1 MTAQET
7 PATEAPDAAR
17 PRRNLL
23 VLLPLVVVAAMAAVF
38 LVMLARGKTFLPSA
52 LIGKPVPAFALAGLP
67 GKPGLSDADLKAGKV
82 TLVNFFA
89 SGFPDCHGAHPYL
102 VQLSKE
108 SGLAAQGVR
117 LVGIAQKDQPENT
130 RRFLGQ
136 GGDPY
141 SAIGMDPNGRASID
155 FGVYGIPE
163 TFLVGPDG
171 TILAK
176 HVGAMT
182 PAVFEQKFAGPI
194 AQAKAGAR

>member
-1 MTAQET
+1 MTASDASG
-7 PATEAPDAAR
+7 PATP

-23 VLLPLVVVAAMAAVF
+23 ILLPLLVVAAMAAVF

-52 LIGKPVPAFALAGLP
+52 LIGKPVPAFALPALP
-67 GKPGLSDADLKAGKV
+67 GKPGLSDADLKAGKIS
-82 TLVNFFA
+82 LVNFFA
-89 SGFPDCHGAHPYL
+89 SWCPDCHVEHPYL
-102 VQLSKE
+102 VELSKDA
-108 SGLAAQGVR
+108 GLAAQNVQ
-117 LVGIAQKDQPENT
+117 LVGVAQKDAPENT
-130 RRFLGQ
+130 RRFLGN

-141 SAIGMDPNGRASID
+141 KAIGMDSAGRVSID

-182 PAVFEQKFAGPI
+182 PQVFAQKMAPAI
-194 AQAKAGAR
+194 EKAKAPAR

>member
-7 PATEAPDAAR
+7 PASVTPETAR

-38 LVMLARGKTFLPSA
+38 LVMLTRGKTFLPSA
-52 LIGKPVPAFALAGLP
+52 LIGKPVPTFALPALP
-67 GKPGLSDADLKAGKV
+67 GKPGLSDADLKAGKI

-89 SGFPDCHGAHPYL
+89 SWCPDCHVEHPYL
-102 VQLSKE
+102 VELSKNAA
-108 SGLAAQGVR
+108 LAAQGVK

-141 SAIGMDPNGRASID
+141 SAIGMDSNGRASIE

-182 PAVFEQKFAGPI
+182 PRVFEEKFAGPI
-194 AQAKAGAR
+194 ARAQSAAR

>member
-1 MTAQET
+1 MTTIQA
-7 PATEAPDAAR
+7 PAAP

-23 VLLPLVVVAAMAAVF
+23 LALPLIVVAGLAAVF

-52 LIGKPVPAFALAGLP
+52 LIGKPVPAFALPALP
-67 GKPGLSDADLKAGKV
+67 GKPGLSDADLKAGKI

-89 SGFPDCHGAHPYL
+89 SWCPDCHVEHPYL
-102 VQLSKE
+102 VELSKDA
-108 SGLAAQGVR
+108 GLAAQGVR
-117 LVGIAQKDQPENT
+117 LVGVAQKDQPENT

-141 SAIGMDPNGRASID
+141 AAIGMDAAGRVSID

-171 TILAK
+171 VILAK

-182 PAVFEQKFAGPI
+182 PRAFEEKMAPAI
-194 AQAKAGAR
+194 ARVRAAAR

>member
-1 MTAQET
+1 MTADVSA
-7 PATEAPDAAR
+7 PEAGK

-23 VLLPLVVVAAMAAVF
+23 LLLPLLVVALMAAVF

-52 LIGKPVPAFALAGLP
+52 LIGKPVPTFALPALP
-67 GKPGLSDADLKAGKV
+67 GKPGVADADLKSGKI

-89 SGFPDCHGAHPYL
+89 SWCPDCHVEHPYL
-102 VQLSKE
+102 VELSKDAA
-108 SGLAAQGVR
+108 LAAQGVR

-141 SAIGMDPNGRASID
+141 AAIGMDAAGRVSID

-182 PAVFEQKFAGPI
+182 AQVFAQKMAPAI
-194 AQAKAGAR
+194 AAAKTATR

>member
-1 MTAQET
+1 MTTTAA
-7 PATEAPDAAR
+7 PAPDAAR
-17 PRRNLL
+17 PRRNWLL
-23 VLLPLVVVAAMAAVF
+23 LLPLLVVAAMGVMF

-52 LIGKPVPAFALAGLP
+52 LIGKPVPAFALPALP
-67 GKPGLSDADLKAGKV
+67 GKPGLSDADLKSGKI

-89 SGFPDCHGAHPYL
+89 SWCPDCHVEHPYL
-102 VQLSKE
+102 VELSKDA
-108 SGLAAQGVR
+108 GLAAQGVR

-141 SAIGMDPNGRASID
+141 AAIGMDSAGRASID

-182 PAVFEQKFAGPI
+182 PGVFAKKFAPAI
-194 AQAKAGAR
+194 AIAKDTAKR

>member
-1 MTAQET
+1 MSATQASD
-7 PATEAPDAAR
+7 PAPAR

-23 VLLPLVVVAAMAAVF
+23 VLLPLLVVAAMAAVF

-52 LIGKPVPAFALAGLP
+52 LIGKPVPTFALPALP
-67 GKPGLSDADLKAGKV
+67 GKPGLTDADLKAGKI

-89 SGFPDCHGAHPYL
+89 SWCPDCHVEHPYL
-102 VQLSKE
+102 VELSKDA
-108 SGLAAQGVR
+108 GLAAQGVR
-117 LVGIAQKDQPENT
+117 LVGVAQKDAPENT
-130 RRFLGQ
+130 RRFLGN

-141 SAIGMDPNGRASID
+141 AAVGMDSAGRASID

-163 TFLVGPDG
+163 TFLVGPNG

-182 PAVFEQKFAGPI
+182 PGVFADKFAPAI
-194 AQAKAGAR
+194 ARAKAAAR

>member
-1 MTAQET
+1 MTAGDA
-7 PATEAPDAAR
+7 PASPAA

-23 VLLPLVVVAAMAAVF
+23 VLLPLLVVAAMAVVF

-52 LIGKPVPAFALAGLP
+52 LIGKPVPAFALPALP
-67 GKPGLSDADLKAGKV
+67 GKPGVSDADLKAGKI

-89 SGFPDCHGAHPYL
+89 SWCPDCHVEHPYL
-102 VQLSKE
+102 VELSKD

-141 SAIGMDPNGRASID
+141 AAIGMDAAGRVSID

-182 PAVFEQKFAGPI
+182 PAVFAQKMAPAI
-194 AQAKAGAR
+194 EKAKAGAR